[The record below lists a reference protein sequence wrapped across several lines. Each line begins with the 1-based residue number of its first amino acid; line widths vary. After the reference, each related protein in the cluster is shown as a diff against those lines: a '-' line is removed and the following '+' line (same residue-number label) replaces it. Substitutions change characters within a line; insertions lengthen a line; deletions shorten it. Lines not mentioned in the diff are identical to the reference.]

1 MKAKKAAGLKET
13 RRIRRRRRWSR
24 WKGQGRRRRW
34 KGERGKEEGV
44 EEGKKKRIEE
54 EEEEGTG
61 EEKEVGWSGVLLAG
75 EGARLLVGLTKYCSV
90 TLAWQ
95 PYQP

>member
-1 MKAKKAAGLKET
+1 M
-13 RRIRRRRRWSR
+13 RRRWR
-24 WKGQGRRRRW
+24 
-34 KGERGKEEGV
+34 GERGKEEGV
-44 EEGKKKRIEE
+44 EEGKKKKRIE

-61 EEKEVGWSGVLLAG
+61 EEEVGWSGVLLAG
-75 EGARLLVGLTKYCSV
+75 EGARLLVGLTEYCSV

>member
-1 MKAKKAAGLKET
+1 MKAKKAAGLRET
-13 RRIRRRRRWSR
+13 RRIRRRRRWR
-24 WKGQGRRRRW
+24 RKGQGRRRRW
-34 KGERGKEEGV
+34 RGERGKEEGV

-54 EEEEGTG
+54 
-61 EEKEVGWSGVLLAG
+61 EVGWSGVLLAG

-95 PYQP
+95 PYQL